1 MNKKIVRVEHTDGYG
16 MFRANRAIDSDRYV
30 LGKTSETENMLKL
43 HEELPAPFKDAGING
58 GKYINTDV
66 FDDKIMKGRFCA
78 YKNLECFYQWII
90 KEELKFLLTNHD
102 FKVLL
107 IEVKDYLEGD
117 YQVLFSK
124 EDIVHVEDITSLF
137 LD

>member
-1 MNKKIVRVEHTDGYG
+1 
-16 MFRANRAIDSDRYV
+16 
-30 LGKTSETENMLKL
+30 MLKL
-43 HEELPAPFKDAGING
+43 HGELPVPFKDAGING
-58 GKYINTDV
+58 GKYINRDV